1 MFLSNPFI
9 GFFEV
14 PSNDSRAQRLTVQ
27 SPADVQADTAIAPN
41 LSSVIAQITTDEGQR
56 VITNASLQGIAK
68 TFDPYMSGAIR
79 KINQKDSVLTAAV
92 TMAFPPW
99 ALLDCLMSLDVLPS
113 KVQYL
118 AMALFKVRVESE
130 GQIRFVSFKDGV
142 RLVPNPE
149 LTLKGVQDEAISEV
163 FGDGI
168 HQAITAC
175 RMRKKELREGNKV
188 TECVSMILTGKHDE
202 GAILNLALGL
212 EEGIRIRRL
221 LYT

>member
-1 MFLSNPFI
+1 M
-9 GFFEV
+9 
-14 PSNDSRAQRLTVQ
+14 
-27 SPADVQADTAIAPN
+27 
-41 LSSVIAQITTDEGQR
+41 
-56 VITNASLQGIAK
+56 ITNASLQGIAK

-79 KINQKDSVLTAAV
+79 KISHQNDTVSTAAV

-118 AMALFKVRVESE
+118 AMALFKVRVEGE
-130 GQIRFVSFKDGV
+130 GQVRFVSLKDGV

-163 FGDGI
+163 FGAEI

-175 RMRKKELREGNKV
+175 RMRKKELREGNNA
-188 TECVSMILTGKHDE
+188 TECVSMILTSNYNE